1 MDNQMNNKK
10 IGEVLEEE
18 KEILSEEREILAE
31 VRKEESAIRRL
42 SKNVWV
48 LTVVIAL
55 ILIGGAS
62 TFAYLKISEGRI
74 YTDNAAISAP
84 SIDLAPQSSG
94 ILENI
99 SVHEG
104 DRVNANTVVAQIGNE
119 LIKTKVG
126 GIITAT
132 KADRGKLFNRGE
144 TVVSMIDPTELRVIG
159 RIGEDKGLADIH
171 VGQIAKFTVDA
182 FGSKEYAGV
191 VDEISP
197 TSRAGDIVF
206 NISDKRQVQE
216 FNVKIRFDEDKYP
229 ELKNGM
235 SAKLWIYK

>member
-18 KEILSEEREILAE
+18 KEILREEKEILAE

-48 LTVVIAL
+48 IT
-55 ILIGGAS
+55 ILISIILISGAS
-62 TFAYLKISEGRI
+62 IFAYLKISGGRI

-84 SIDLAPQSSG
+84 TIDLAPQSSG
-94 ILENI
+94 ILEDI

-104 DRVNANTVVAQIGNE
+104 DQVNANTVVAQIGNE

-132 KADRGKLFNRGE
+132 KADVGKLFNRGE
-144 TVVSMIDPTELRVIG
+144 TVVSMIYPTELRVVG
-159 RIGEDKGLADIH
+159 RIAEDKGLADIR

-182 FGSKEYAGV
+182 FGSKEYGGV

-206 NISDKRQVQE
+206 SISDKRQAQE
-216 FNVKIRFDEDKYP
+216 FDVKIRFDENKYP